1 MKDIKIPGDVYYVM
15 CNYFALTSLA
25 LLSQIW
31 ERREVEAVLAPF
43 SQAWEQGWG

>member
-1 MKDIKIPGDVYYVM
+1 M
-15 CNYFALTSLA
+15 CNYFALTSPA

-31 ERREVEAVLAPF
+31 ERREFEAVLAPF